1 MEKGNYKKLGLMM
14 IVSFCVMYFTMFLS
28 ADSIEH
34 VYLNAMTFY
43 MTLLMVLPMTIIMFI
58 FMPKMYMNRKINI
71 AIILSCVVGFIVTTV
86 MFRNQTFVSDKQ
98 FLKSMIPHHSSAIL
112 MSKNAKIEDPEVA
125 RLSKEII
132 ESQEIE
138 IEEMKKIIERLGNK

>member
-28 ADSIEH
+28 ADSIGH

-43 MTLLMVLPMTIIMFI
+43 MTLLMVLPMTIVMFI
-58 FMPKMYMNRKINI
+58 FMPKMYMDKRLNI
-71 AIILSCVVGFIVTTV
+71 AIILFCAVSFIVTTM

-112 MSKNAKIEDPEVA
+112 MSKNAKIEDPQVA

-132 ESQEIE
+132 ESQERE
-138 IEEMKKIIERLGNK
+138 IKEMKKIIERLENK